1 MSTFKD
7 LDNLLQKFVDDG
19 LPGCGMLICKKGEV
33 LYENYFGY
41 ADIEAKKP
49 LTANNVFRQASL
61 TKIALYTTLMML
73 YEKGKYLM
81 TDQLSIHS
89 PSRTS

>member
-33 LYENYFGY
+33 ITEILDPLDGRFDWKARVLFFYIRKHNN
-41 ADIEAKKP
+41 ANDTDNDI
-49 LTANNVFRQASL
+49 NGIV
-61 TKIALYTTLMML
+61 
-73 YEKGKYLM
+73 
-81 TDQLSIHS
+81 H
-89 PSRTS
+89 